1 MHCQVKGNTPD
12 AQNESSLTYWNEK
25 EKTIREIVQQCKT
38 RLTYGHGVARSDKSP
53 LSVRKELPVRIQPVL
68 PINGCDA
75 MVTSFSGFESQ
86 FDFH

>member
-25 EKTIREIVQQCKT
+25 EKTIREIVQQCEA
-38 RLTYGHGVARSDKSP
+38 RLTHGHGVARSDKSP
-53 LSVRKELPVRIQPVL
+53 LSVRKESPVQIRSVL

-86 FDFH
+86 FDNH